1 MTYLKNQIDIFKKS
15 FKVNKKDLLTVAVY
29 DFLLILVSYITLFFW
44 GEFIKTIFSKIGEF
58 DLTKFTEATIEQIS
72 HLKNFYYGTIIS
84 LLILMVLLFITWSFF
99 KGLIWNKTLNKHFT
113 FKYFK
118 KFLLLNL
125 ACIPIL
131 LLVIFI
137 VLLISLPYST
147 LILSLNSI
155 LNKSIASF
163 IIFIVTYLIFIPI
176 IVYLMFP
183 LSVTYMYFTKNNN
196 IKKSLKKTFKI
207 VIKKIHLLYF
217 PCLMMSFM
225 LFLISI
231 VTTPLNSLSGPVLPL
246 VSIIL
251 LILSVIY
258 TAWARFYIVDVIA
271 KLERT
276 HRKI

>member
-1 MTYLKNQIDIFKKS
+1 MAYLKNQIDIFKKS
-15 FKVNKKDLLTVAVY
+15 FKVNKKDLLTVAAY
-29 DFLLILVSYITLFFW
+29 DFLLILVSYIILFFW

-99 KGLIWNKTLNKHFT
+99 KGLIWNKILNKHFT

-131 LLVIFI
+131 LLVISL

-176 IVYLMFP
+176 IVYFMFP

>member
-44 GEFIKTIFSKIGEF
+44 GEFIKTIFSKIGEL